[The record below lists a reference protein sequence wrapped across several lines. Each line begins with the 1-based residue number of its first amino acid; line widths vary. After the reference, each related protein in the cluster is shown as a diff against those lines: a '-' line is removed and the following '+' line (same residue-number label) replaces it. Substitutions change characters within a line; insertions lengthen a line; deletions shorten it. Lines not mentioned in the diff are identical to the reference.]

1 MKYVCPICGSEF
13 VDLEGYVPHISK
25 CYANSKAE
33 AQEAERKAKEKLR
46 KSRWDEVLLAR
57 KAASDLE
64 KKYFEDYPA
73 INHFD
78 LEEPVSLLDK
88 FIRDVYLS

>member
-33 AQEAERKAKEKLR
+33 AQEAERKAKEELR

-64 KKYFEDYPA
+64 KKYFEDYSA
-73 INHFD
+73 TNYFD
-78 LEEPVSLLDK
+78 IEEPVSLLDK

>member
-46 KSRWDEVLLAR
+46 KSRWDEVLMAR
-57 KAASDLE
+57 KAARDLE
-64 KKYFEDYPA
+64 KKYYEDYPA
-73 INHFD
+73 TNYFD
-78 LEEPVSLLDK
+78 LDESTSLLDK